1 MIGRSLSVA
10 QGIRRPPAHDAKRR
24 FLFAAAPAFPTLGEL
39 PLYDFTA
46 ITAAPRFFDGF
57 QGSQGFLEDR
67 FRLSQ
72 LLIVND
78 PKLWPAINRWKLA
91 RRARQ
96 VEVAGYTMNF
106 KCGKHVL

>member
-1 MIGRSLSVA
+1 MVGRSSSIA
-10 QGIRRPPAHDAKRR
+10 QGIRRPPPHDAKRR

-39 PLYDFTA
+39 PLYVFAA
-46 ITAAPRFFDGF
+46 IAAAPRFFDRF

-78 PKLWPAINRWKLA
+78 PKLGPAIDRWKLA

-96 VEVAGYTMNF
+96 VEVAGDTTDLE
-106 KCGKHVL
+106 CGEHVL